1 MREEKAVYEN
11 VIWATDGSEAADRA
25 LAHAKALVS
34 ESGGQLSVVHCV
46 EYTLP
51 GKGGGGFPLHANED
65 RRWAGRGARVEG
77 SEGPLEPGELER
89 ARAWG
94 ARLATSLP
102 AVAGTPV
109 QRR

>member
-1 MREEKAVYEN
+1 MREEKAVSD

-51 GKGGGGFPLHANED
+51 GKGAE
-65 RRWAGRGARVEG
+65 A
-77 SEGPLEPGELER
+77 S
-89 ARAWG
+89 
-94 ARLATSLP
+94 
-102 AVAGTPV
+102 TPR
-109 QRR
+109 QRRPPLGWEEGCPRRGFGRAARTR